1 MASAP
6 DSVLLLAF
14 GGPTSRDEIRP
25 FLDNVLRGR
34 PIPQERYDEVVS
46 RYEMFGGVSP
56 LTRLTIR
63 QAEGLRDVLA
73 RDGHPL
79 PVYVGMRHWKPSIR
93 EALSTM
99 AGQDHE
105 WGVGLIL
112 GAHPS
117 AASRDAY
124 FDAVQTAQDEV
135 GPAAPRID
143 YTGDWF
149 DHPLFIEALADRVG
163 DALAALPDDRRG
175 AASLLFTGHSLPVK
189 MSDASGY
196 AASLQC
202 TAGLVAG
209 ALGIDDWSLV
219 WQSRSGSPRE
229 PWLEPDIVD
238 ELSAQ
243 QQRGA
248 RDVVVA
254 PIGFVCDHFEV
265 LYDLDTAARAAAGK
279 LGLGF
284 QRAGTV
290 GDHPAFLR
298 MLAAVVQET
307 IRQVAT

>member
-14 GGPTSRDEIRP
+14 GGPTSREEIRP

-34 PIPQERYDEVVS
+34 PVPQERYEEVVTH
-46 RYEMFGGVSP
+46 YEKFDGVSP

-63 QAEGLRDVLA
+63 QAEGLREVLT

-79 PVYVGMRHWKPSIR
+79 PVYVGMRHWKPYIN

-99 AGQDHE
+99 AGQGHE
-105 WGVGLIL
+105 WGIGLVL

-117 AASRDAY
+117 AASREAY
-124 FDAVQTAQDEV
+124 FDVVQAAQEEV

-149 DHPLFIEALADRVG
+149 DHPLFIEALVDRVR
-163 DALAALPDDRRG
+163 DALTAVPDDRRDS
-175 AASLLFTGHSLPVK
+175 ASLVFTGHSLPVK

-196 AASLQC
+196 AASLEC

-209 ALGIDDWSLV
+209 ALGVGDWRLV
-219 WQSRSGSPRE
+219 WQSRSGSPRD

-238 ELSAQ
+238 ELAAQ
-243 QQRGA
+243 KERGA

-254 PIGFVCDHFEV
+254 PIGFVCDHIEV
-265 LYDLDTAARAAAGK
+265 LYDLDTEAREAAEK

-284 QRAGTV
+284 QRAATV

-298 MLAAVVQET
+298 MLAAVVRDT
-307 IRQVAT
+307 IARVTP